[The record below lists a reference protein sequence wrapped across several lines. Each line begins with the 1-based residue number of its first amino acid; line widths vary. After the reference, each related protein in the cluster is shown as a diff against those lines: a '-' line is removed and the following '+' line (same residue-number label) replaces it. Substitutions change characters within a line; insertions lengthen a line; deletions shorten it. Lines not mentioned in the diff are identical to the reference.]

1 MNRMLWKLDHI
12 GERLWMMATLIAAHA
27 ASLENEGKGLAV
39 VAEETRRTGTLIHT
53 MAEGAIVEEREID
66 RAAAMDLAQRLNL
79 LAINGAIEAIRITG
93 FTGRQAAIYA
103 DEIREL
109 ADGILCLFD
118 ETFAARKKQTAPPWA
133 ANPSSAACSGRF
145 LLMQAGGISFVEPA
159 ANIQEVCVASA
170 REDGKIQL
178 RGMELPFIDLYRLLG
193 KERESRTHVILRTP
207 WAEKNHTFAV
217 TADAALVFFS
227 PTGKPA
233 AVPEGMPLA
242 GYVRECWE
250 NESGEPFYFMD
261 WPRMLLT
268 D

>member
-1 MNRMLWKLDHI
+1 MNNMLWKLDHI

-27 ASLENEGKGLAV
+27 ASLENGGKGLAV
-39 VAEETRRTGTLIHT
+39 VAEETRRTGTLIHA
-53 MAEGAIVEEREID
+53 MVEGAIMEEREMD
-66 RAAAMDLAQRLNL
+66 RAAMRDLAQRLNL
-79 LAINGAIEAIRITG
+79 LAINGAIEALRITG

-118 ETFAARKKQTAPPWA
+118 EMFAARRKQTAPPWA
-133 ANPSSAACSGRF
+133 ADPSSAACSDRF
-145 LLMQAGGISFVEPA
+145 LLMQAGGISLVEPA
-159 ANIQEVCVASA
+159 ANVQEVCVASA

-178 RGMELPFIDLYRLLG
+178 RGMALPRIDLYRLLG

-207 WAEKNHTFAV
+207 WAAKSQAFAV
-217 TADAALVFFS
+217 TAEASLIFPS
-227 PTGKPA
+227 PIGKPA

-250 NESGEPFYFMD
+250 NENGEPFYFID
-261 WPRMLLT
+261 WARLL
-268 D
+268 